1 MSGRARRLPFCLKE
15 NAMRFCP
22 HGAALGLLSLLHV
35 VLAIGSAT
43 ASEGGDYPRRDAVV
57 RAVER
62 SSPAVVNIRTEQ
74 LHERR
79 SPFRVGPSDPFFDRF
94 LEEFFDAFGPRE
106 YRTQSLGSGVI
117 ISPEG
122 YILTNQHVVAQA
134 SSIMVRLADQQE
146 YPAKLVG
153 ADPKSDLAVIRIENS
168 GPLPYIQMGR
178 SDDLMIGE
186 TVLAIGNP
194 FGLSHTVTTGVVSAV
209 NRTIET
215 GGRTYHDFI
224 QTDASIN
231 PGNSGGPLVNISGE
245 LIGINTAI
253 YQKAEGI
260 GFAIPIGR
268 AHRIYEDLVRFG
280 EVQMPWV
287 GLFLQDL
294 TPSLRQYF
302 GIVAEEGVLVSKVIS
317 GSPALKA
324 GVREGDVITRIDRE
338 VVRDRE
344 AYLALID
351 AYPPNRRIPM
361 TLIRDGRTQ
370 TVEIVGGEFSV
381 ATAVAIS
388 RQWLGIEVSEGSE
401 PRAGR
406 PSGREGVLVSEVV
419 RGSAA
424 HRIGIRAGDL
434 IGQVNNRRI
443 VTLRDYRKAVQQALN
458 NESVVLLVIREQTGY
473 YVTLSP

>member
-1 MSGRARRLPFCLKE
+1 MRCCYMGVARVGILVGVMLLGTALPSVGE
-15 NAMRFCP
+15 EY
-22 HGAALGLLSLLHV
+22 S
-35 VLAIGSAT
+35 
-43 ASEGGDYPRRDAVV
+43 RRDAVV
-57 RAVER
+57 RAVEK

-74 LHERR
+74 LHQRR
-79 SPFRVGPSDPFFDRF
+79 SPFTVGPSDPFFDRF
-94 LEEFFDAFGPRE
+94 LEEFFDSFGPRE

-122 YILTNQHVVAQA
+122 YVLTNQHVVAQA
-134 SSIMVRLADQQE
+134 SSITVRLADQQE
-146 YPAKLVG
+146 YAANLVG
-153 ADPKSDLAVIRIENS
+153 ADPKSDLAVIRIENAGS
-168 GPLPYIQMGR
+168 LPYIQMGR

-209 NRTIET
+209 NRTVQT

-231 PGNSGGPLVNISGE
+231 PGNSGGPLLNIRGE

-253 YQKAEGI
+253 YQQAEGI

-287 GLFLQDL
+287 GVFLQDL

-302 GIVAEEGVLVSKVIS
+302 GIAAEEGVLVSKVIA
-317 GSPALKA
+317 GSPAAVA
-324 GVREGDVITRIDRE
+324 GVREGDVITRVDGE
-338 VVRDRE
+338 VIRDRD

-361 TLIRDGRTQ
+361 TLIRDGQTQ
-370 TVEIVGGEFSV
+370 TVEILGGEFTV
-381 ATAVAIS
+381 ATAVTIS
-388 RQWLGIEVSEGSE
+388 RQWLGIEVSEVSE
-401 PRAGR
+401 PQARRLSAHK
-406 PSGREGVLVSEVV
+406 GVRVTEVV
-419 RGSAA
+419 GGSAA

-434 IGQVNNRRI
+434 VGQINNRRI
-443 VTLRDYRKAVQQALN
+443 ANLRDYRRAVQQALN
-458 NESVVLLVIREQTGY
+458 NETVVLLVIRQQTGY

>member
-1 MSGRARRLPFCLKE
+1 MRCCYMGVARVGILVGVMLLGTALPSVGE
-15 NAMRFCP
+15 EY
-22 HGAALGLLSLLHV
+22 S
-35 VLAIGSAT
+35 
-43 ASEGGDYPRRDAVV
+43 RRDAVV
-57 RAVER
+57 RAVEK

-74 LHERR
+74 LHQRR
-79 SPFRVGPSDPFFDRF
+79 SPFTVGPSDPFFDRF
-94 LEEFFDAFGPRE
+94 LEEFFDSFGPRE

-122 YILTNQHVVAQA
+122 YVLTNQHVVAQA
-134 SSIMVRLADQQE
+134 SSITVRLADQQE
-146 YPAKLVG
+146 YAANLVG
-153 ADPKSDLAVIRIENS
+153 ADPKSDLAVIRIENAGS
-168 GPLPYIQMGR
+168 LPYIQMGR

-209 NRTIET
+209 NRTVQT

-231 PGNSGGPLVNISGE
+231 PGNSGGPLLNIRGE

-253 YQKAEGI
+253 YQQAEGI

-287 GLFLQDL
+287 GVFLQDL

-302 GIVAEEGVLVSKVIS
+302 GIAAEEGVLVSKVIA
-317 GSPALKA
+317 GSPAAVA
-324 GVREGDVITRIDRE
+324 GVREGDVITRVDGE
-338 VVRDRE
+338 VIRDRD

-361 TLIRDGRTQ
+361 TLIRDGQTQ
-370 TVEIVGGEFSV
+370 TVEILGGEFTV

-388 RQWLGIEVSEGSE
+388 RQWLGIEVSEVSE
-401 PRAGR
+401 PQARRLSAHK
-406 PSGREGVLVSEVV
+406 GVRVTEVV
-419 RGSAA
+419 GGSAA

-434 IGQVNNRRI
+434 VGQINNRRI
-443 VTLRDYRKAVQQALN
+443 ANLRDYRRAVQQALN
-458 NESVVLLVIREQTGY
+458 NETVVLLVIRQQTGY

>member
-1 MSGRARRLPFCLKE
+1 MC
-15 NAMRFCP
+15 FCP
-22 HGAALGLLSLLHV
+22 RGVARLLILIFAMLSV
-35 VLAIGSAT
+35 
-43 ASEGGDYPRRDAVV
+43 ASVTRSEAQEYRRRDAVV
-57 RAVER
+57 RAVEK

-74 LHERR
+74 LHQRR
-79 SPFRVGPSDPFFDRF
+79 SPFTVGPSDPFFDRF

-134 SSIMVRLADQQE
+134 SSITVRLADQQE
-146 YPAKLVG
+146 YTAHLVG
-153 ADPKSDLAVIRIENS
+153 ADPRSDLAVIRIENA
-168 GPLPYIQMGR
+168 GRLPYIQMGR

-194 FGLSHTVTTGVVSAV
+194 FGLSHTVTTGVVSAI
-209 NRTIET
+209 NRTVET
-215 GGRTYHDFI
+215 GQRTYHDFI

-231 PGNSGGPLVNISGE
+231 PGNSGGPLLNIRGE

-280 EVQMPWV
+280 EVQMPWIGV
-287 GLFLQDL
+287 FLQDL

-302 GIVAEEGVLVSKVIS
+302 GITAEEGVLVSKVIAA
-317 GSPALKA
+317 SPAAKA
-324 GVREGDVITRIDRE
+324 GVAEGDVIIRIDEE
-338 VVRDRE
+338 VVADRD

-361 TLIRDGRTQ
+361 TLIRDGQTRTVQ
-370 TVEIVGGEFSV
+370 IRGAEFTV

-388 RQWLGIEVSEGSE
+388 RQWLGIEVSQVSE
-401 PRAGR
+401 SQGNRS
-406 PSGREGVLVSEVV
+406 SGPKGVRVSEVV
-419 RGSAA
+419 GGSAA

-443 VTLRDYRKAVQQALN
+443 ATLRDYRKAVQQALN
-458 NESVVLLVIREQTGY
+458 NETVVLLVIRQQTGY